1 MAVVGVQNVGMSA
14 LPLTRHPGAPSGVAA
29 VEVQAARPARGVL
42 ALTFR
47 VADPEAALVLPPRG
61 VTPERRD
68 GLWRR
73 TCFEAFVATPGAEGY
88 HELNLSPSLDWAAY
102 RFDGYRAG
110 MAPAQVPPPR
120 ILAGS
125 LDGGFELSAIVDL
138 SELPGLSAAPWRL
151 GLSSVI
157 ADIEGRLSYWALAH
171 PPGDP
176 DFHHA
181 GGFVLEMS

>member
-1 MAVVGVQNVGMSA
+1 MAAAGVQNAGMSA
-14 LPLTRHPGAPSGVAA
+14 LPLTRHPDAPSGVAA
-29 VEVQAARPARGVL
+29 VEVQATRPARGVL

-47 VADPEAALVLPPRG
+47 VTDPEAALVLPAREASPA
-61 VTPERRD
+61 RRD

-73 TCFEAFVATPGAEGY
+73 TCFEAFIGTPGAAGY
-88 HELNLSPSLDWAAY
+88 HELNLSPSMDWAAY

-110 MAPAQVPPPR
+110 MAPAQVPAPR
-120 ILAGS
+120 ILAGP

-138 SELPGLSAAPWRL
+138 SELAGLSAASWRL

-157 ADIEGRLSYWALAH
+157 ADTAGRLSYWALAH

-181 GGFVLEMS
+181 GGFVLEIS